1 MSYMNIFL
9 CALNIISNSLLCQ
22 MQSGVT
28 SLYPKCAM
36 FPSVL
41 VLDVVWPCQCPVSSH
56 TLHLSEVPNTIWPCL
71 CYILDVIW
79 ISLSQMQSSPI
90 CPKCNLGP
98 ILSHI
103 LLHFFGFPKYLVF
116 QLKIPKAIFKMSLG
130 PNLILQNR
138 LIRLGV
144 KHTASHPTQ

>member
-71 CYILDVIW
+71 CLTRLHSRCDLDLSIPNVIW
-79 ISLSQMQSSPI
+79 DPSW
-90 CPKCNLGP
+90 
-98 ILSHI
+98 SHI
-103 LLHFFGFPKYLVF
+103 LLQIFGFPKYLVF
-116 QLKIPKAIFKMSLG
+116 QMLFLKFQFS
-130 PNLILQNR
+130 
-138 LIRLGV
+138 
-144 KHTASHPTQ
+144 T